1 MAVTTFTLPYR
12 GTPPYFSGTATSN
25 LVPNVFPVAIDG
37 RPYMIDQKSGKFQ
50 RGYEQR
56 VRDSSDDSTTPGEGA
71 INPGGLWR
79 RGQDSWHYGAGQQ
92 YADTVES
99 KPYRFYK
106 SKGINPWTK
115 GQLSLLNS
123 TKVSLVSSATTQHM
137 VVQDGRVYVALNGDV
152 KYSTNPYL
160 ASPTWVP
167 VVDAAGG
174 TSAPTGSVQAMATDG
189 NKIYLAYSNGD
200 IRQVITSVD
209 PAIISNTVFGSTAT
223 DSYYM
228 MGFAKNYMFGA
239 HDHDLQLIS
248 STGSKSFAIEPDDT
262 AFRWVG
268 VATGQNA
275 AYAAGYSG
283 KKSLIYKITIKADA
297 TLDKGVVALEL
308 PTGEVVSSIAGYL
321 GFIVIGTNKGIRFC
335 STDTDS
341 NLVAGQ
347 IIPTP
352 QPVRHSSSDDKFVY
366 FGWSNYDEVSSGIG
380 RLDLSTFT
388 ATNTPAFASD
398 LMYGSSASP
407 ITADVTRVITFD
419 DPVSGVSKRVFMV
432 SGVGVVVEDSENLV
446 VSGEIETGAWR
457 WDVPDRKFVAKIDTR
472 STPLVGAITSY
483 LKIDNSSYLDIGT
496 WDTPTGIQNSFDGSD
511 TQAIEAEFKFMLE
524 RSTTVATAGPTLTR
538 WMARAYVAPY
548 RSQFFVVP
556 ILLHKTVDV
565 RGKPYYYDVEAQQS
579 FFDSLIETPRI
590 ITLQIGNT
598 THNVI
603 TEDVSWESAD
613 AHGNTWQFDGTLVVT
628 LRSVEN

>member
-12 GTPPYFSGTATSN
+12 GTPPYFSGTATSS

-92 YADTVES
+92 YADTVEA

-106 SKGINPWTK
+106 SKGIDPWTK
-115 GQLSLLNS
+115 GELNLLND
-123 TKVSLVSSATTQHM
+123 TKVSLSSSATSQKM

-152 KYSTNPYL
+152 KYSTNPYA
-160 ASPTWVP
+160 ASPTWV
-167 VVDAAGG
+167 DCTGEQAGNVL
-174 TSAPTGSVQAMATDG
+174 SMATDG
-189 NKIYLAYSNGD
+189 NDIYLGFNNDG
-200 IRQVITSVD
+200 IRRIDTSANPAVIENPRWGGGT
-209 PAIISNTVFGSTAT
+209 NT
-223 DSYYM
+223 YYM
-228 MGFAKNYMFGA
+228 MGFAKNFLFGS
-239 HDHDLQLIS
+239 HNHFLDLINAS
-248 STGSKSFAIEPDDT
+248 GGNSIAITPDDS

-275 AYAAGYSG
+275 VYAAGYSG
-283 KKSLIYKITIKADA
+283 AKSLIYKITIKADA
-297 TLDKGVVALEL
+297 TLDKGIVALEL
-308 PTGEVVSSIAGYL
+308 PTGEIVSSIAGYL
-321 GFIVIGTNKGIRFC
+321 GFIIVGTNKGVRFC
-335 STDTDS
+335 STDADS

-352 QPVRHSSSDDKFVY
+352 KPVLHISSDDKFVY
-366 FGWSNYDEVSSGIG
+366 FGWSNYDGISSGIG
-380 RLDLSTFT
+380 RMDLSVFT
-388 ATNTPAFASD
+388 STNTPAFASD
-398 LMYGSSASP
+398 LMYAPVEAWSP
-407 ITADVTRVITFD
+407 ADVTHVVTFL
-419 DPVSGVSKRVFMV
+419 DPATQEFKRIFTVSGI
-432 SGVGVVVEDSENLV
+432 GVVAEDVTKLV
-446 VSGEIETGAWR
+446 ASGEIETGTWR
-457 WDVPDRKFVAKIDTR
+457 WDVPDRKFIAKIDTR
-472 STPLVGAITSY
+472 STPLVGSITSY
-483 LKIDNSSYLDIGT
+483 LKIDNGSYLEVGT
-496 WDTPTGIQNSFDGSD
+496 WDTPSGIQNSFDGTD
-511 TQAIEAEFKFMLE
+511 DQAIEADFKFMLE
-524 RSTTVATAGPTLTR
+524 RSTTSTIAGPTLTR

-556 ILLHKTVDV
+556 ILLHKTVEV
-565 RGKPYYYDVEAQQS
+565 RGKPYYYDVEAQQD

-598 THNVI
+598 IHSVI
-603 TEDVSWESAD
+603 TEDVSWESSD
-613 AHGNTWQFDGTLVVT
+613 AHGYIWQFDGTLVVT